1 MLLTTA
7 GPFDFALTAEVLARL
22 PRHNALERFHAA
34 GSLRPAPAHQRA
46 LRLAGGP
53 RVVTARPAPGGVELD
68 SDDPVALQWARRSF
82 GLELDPAPFEAA
94 AAGDPALGPAVRRLR
109 GLRPP
114 LMDPWEAWVAAVLG
128 QQVTLAFA
136 LQQIAAF
143 SRRYGGEVEGE
154 LPDGTTESFPLHPTP
169 EQTLEADEA
178 GMLGCRVSRSKTS
191 YLRALARATLDGA
204 LEGAS
209 GLPLEEALGRLT
221 RVRGVGPWTARYWL
235 LTVGRTDSLAYGDA
249 GLAAA
254 YKLAYGTLEGLQAW
268 GERLGPS
275 RGWAY
280 YYLIWHTKYAR
291 EARTPSS
298 APSPRTTR
306 PRSGGPRRP

>member
-1 MLLTTA
+1 MILSTS
-7 GPFDFALTAEVLARL
+7 GSFDFALSAEVLARL
-22 PRHNALERFHAA
+22 PRHNALERFLPA
-34 GSLRPAPAHQRA
+34 GGPGGTPAHLRA

-53 RVVTARPAPGGVELD
+53 RVVTARPAPDGVELD
-68 SDDPVALQWARRSF
+68 SDDPVALEWARVSF
-82 GLELDPAPFEAA
+82 GLDLDPAPFERAA
-94 AAGDPALGPAVRRLR
+94 SQDPALSRAVERLR

-128 QQVTLAFA
+128 QQITLAFA

-154 LPDGTTESFPLHPTP
+154 LPDGTVESFPLHPTP
-169 EQTLEADEA
+169 EQTLDADEA
-178 GMLGCRVSRSKTS
+178 GLLECKVSRSKTS
-191 YLRALARATLDGA
+191 YLKTLARATLDGDF
-204 LEGAS
+204 EGVTS
-209 GLPLEEALGRLT
+209 LPLDEALARLT
-221 RVRGVGPWTARYWL
+221 RLRGVGPWTARYWL

-254 YKLAYGTLEGLQAW
+254 YKAAYGTLDGLEAW

-280 YYLIWHTKYAR
+280 YYLIWFTKYLR
-291 EARTPSS
+291 D
-298 APSPRTTR
+298 
-306 PRSGGPRRP
+306 G